1 LPTIRCVS
9 SPEPSLMVSI
19 AHEMAEI
26 IWPSVTVIGT
36 RPPRVEVVVVTARVV
51 KSFVST
57 GVGGGEE
64 AVGAV
69 VDISDE
75 EEGVVTK
82 LVLVVSVAPMMM
94 VGAGVEGGKVDG
106 SVEGTQSY

>member
-1 LPTIRCVS
+1 MLYTLPTIRCVS

-51 KSFVST
+51 RAT
-57 GVGGGEE
+57 
-64 AVGAV
+64 V
-69 VDISDE
+69 VDVAVD
-75 EEGVVTK
+75 
-82 LVLVVSVAPMMM
+82 SVASV
-94 VGAGVEGGKVDG
+94 VGL
-106 SVEGTQSY
+106 SSLL